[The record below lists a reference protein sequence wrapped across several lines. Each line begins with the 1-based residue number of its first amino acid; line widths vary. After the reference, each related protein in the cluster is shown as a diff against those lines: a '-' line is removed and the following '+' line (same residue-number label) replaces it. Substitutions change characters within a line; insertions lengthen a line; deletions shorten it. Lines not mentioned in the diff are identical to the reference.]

1 MRGLN
6 YHHLYYF
13 WVTARLG
20 SLRAAAQRL
29 HLAPQTMSDQIKLLE
44 DRLNRPLFER
54 QGRRLVLT
62 VEGHQVFAYAS
73 RMFAIGEELA
83 SLFDGRK
90 PGSWPEFRIGITDA
104 LPKRL
109 VQRWLSPL
117 FNEQPDLQIRCQ
129 EGPMI
134 RLLGQLGVHALDAVL
149 SEVAYSAGL
158 DVQARSYPLLRS
170 PVAFFASAELAT
182 RSQQPFPACLGEL
195 PLLLPDQ
202 DHPLYAQLLGWLH
215 DQGITP
221 WIRAEISD
229 SALMKVMAEAGDGVM
244 AATEEMMAPLAA
256 HHGLQ
261 NIGSCADL
269 HSEVFLIVPSQRN
282 PHPAAE
288 AILKNQASEAEGGN
302 HVEA

>member
-44 DRLNRPLFER
+44 ERLNHPLFER

-62 VEGHQVFAYAS
+62 VEGHQAFAYAS

-83 SLFDGRK
+83 TLFDGKRQ
-90 PGSWPEFRIGITDA
+90 GSWPEFRIGITDA

-109 VQRWLSPL
+109 VQGWLSPL
-117 FNEQPDLQIRCQ
+117 FLAQPALSIRCQ

-170 PVAFFASAELAT
+170 PVAFFAARELAA
-182 RSQQPFPACLGEL
+182 RSALPFPECLSEL

-202 DHPLYAQLLGWLH
+202 DHPLHAQLLGWLH

-244 AATEEMMAPLAA
+244 PAPEHMVVSLAE
-256 HHGLQ
+256 HHGLATL
-261 NIGSCADL
+261 GTCSDL
-269 HSEVFLIVPSQRN
+269 HSEVFLIVPGQRN

-288 AILKNQASEAEGGN
+288 CILKSVTASTPE
-302 HVEA
+302 